1 MPKVA
6 NIQRVKDSAYS
17 QLKVSRERYEG
28 LIPKYFSSDHILLR
42 WIATMTAVEVYAIW
56 ERYAERR
63 LTIALSNHPQ
73 HFLAVNG
80 IRGMKSIPVGLAT
93 ALVRGGGRY
102 FDFRST
108 SDLIDKGDRLVGR
121 VDNPFRNLPADLKK
135 YLDTLGAIRNYIV
148 HQSDSAL
155 AAYKNYLSSV
165 YNVKSKPSPPE
176 FLNAIDL
183 RAGSPASGRQRLRG
197 IIKVVEKCIDL
208 S

>member
-6 NIQRVKDSAYS
+6 NIQRVKDLAYS
-17 QLKVSRERYEG
+17 QLRVSRERYEE
-28 LIPKYFSSDHILLR
+28 LIPTLYHSQYILLR
-42 WIATMTAVEVYAIW
+42 WIASMTAVEVYAIW

-73 HFLAVNG
+73 HFFAANG

-93 ALVRGGGRY
+93 VLVRDGGRY

-121 VDNPFRNLPADLKK
+121 ADNPFRNLPAKLKK

-176 FLNAIDL
+176 F
-183 RAGSPASGRQRLRG
+183 
-197 IIKVVEKCIDL
+197 
-208 S
+208 